1 MCSCSGLSAIIPFF
15 ERTYSVAIRRRTAL
29 GVVLEDRALA
39 FNSSASRRG
48 SRMVSVSVI
57 HPCVTRPHGR
67 FKCNG
72 AALKRPNLTCLS
84 VKSLCALWAAYT
96 AAFFYFFIFKFG
108 HTSLTSPTYYG
119 KTTRLQILL
128 RPLEYQ
134 RRPGSLW
141 PTDSPIPNFR
151 LETRPTQKTRL
162 RRHDVS

>member
-57 HPCVTRPHGR
+57 HSCVTRPHGR

-84 VKSLCALWAAYT
+84 VKSLCAVWAAYT

-108 HTSLTSPTYYG
+108 HTSLTSPTYG

-134 RRPGSLW
+134 
-141 PTDSPIPNFR
+141 
-151 LETRPTQKTRL
+151 
-162 RRHDVS
+162 